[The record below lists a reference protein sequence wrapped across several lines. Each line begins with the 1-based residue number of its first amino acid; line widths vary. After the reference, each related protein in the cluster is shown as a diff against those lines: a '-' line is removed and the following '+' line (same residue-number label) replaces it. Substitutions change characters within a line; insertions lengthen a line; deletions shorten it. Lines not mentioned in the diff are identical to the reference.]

1 MFEPAQR
8 PGTEPF
14 RWREREL
21 VLTDDRVPEATVAQ
35 PAYAYPG
42 GPAILPRRPV
52 RLTGGLGDF
61 ESVRRPTG
69 RSAEAT
75 TARPAAASG
84 FAVERLHGK
93 PAIRARIRELMA
105 TARHEAVLCLPD
117 GPGAEGGPEGARLGD
132 AGLASRS
139 VTVRTLCSE
148 RVRGDSDILRR
159 VRTLA
164 EHGVAVRAVSSL
176 SARLHLV
183 DRRTAVVQLGD
194 DQEHE
199 ALVVTQPA
207 LIAVLSSLFEA
218 VWATAVPL
226 TAGTAAGDAAITP
239 PELAL
244 LQLLGEGLT
253 DDAAARKLGVSLRT
267 ERRMLTRVSQHL
279 DAQSRFQLGQR
290 AVQRG
295 IL

>member
-194 DQEHE
+194 
-199 ALVVTQPA
+199 AAILVVFRTGLRAGRGHAGSDEHRGSKQHRELA
-207 LIAVLSSLFEA
+207 RSREFRGHYILVLS
-218 VWATAVPL
+218 
-226 TAGTAAGDAAITP
+226 
-239 PELAL
+239 
-244 LQLLGEGLT
+244 
-253 DDAAARKLGVSLRT
+253 
-267 ERRMLTRVSQHL
+267 TRADWRIVTSDRLHC
-279 DAQSRFQLGQR
+279 SHP
-290 AVQRG
+290 
-295 IL
+295 